1 MRVFPALVMLLVAGL
16 APAQELTV
24 AEVVAAHR
32 AGAPEEGILRLV
44 RESPAVVPLAPADLA
59 KLRAAGV
66 PERVIEAMAVR
77 TTPTPTP
84 ARPDD
89 QRLVEV
95 VRAVN
100 SGLPAEVVAEQVRRS
115 GKRYALTV
123 NDLIYLKEN
132 KVADVVIVGLVASGA
147 PLAPL
152 PASPPPTLVPTLV
165 PSPPM
170 LAPTLMPTL
179 VPSPP
184 VPAPIEPVTF
194 GPLLRMTGVFHR
206 ESTGRLVLTA
216 DRLEWHDGR
225 GSSQD
230 ESVPVASYRAVW
242 LARVAQGGRG
252 SVAELR
258 MRTVAGDDLTF
269 RDADWASGG
278 EAQVAELYRALEKH
292 FPQLILRER
301 ASR

>member
-1 MRVFPALVMLLVAGL
+1 MRVLPLLVVLLIAGI

-32 AGAPEEGILRLV
+32 AGAPEEGILQLL
-44 RESPAVVPLAPADLA
+44 RESPAVAPIAAADLA

-66 PERVIEAMAVR
+66 PERVIQAMVAR
-77 TTPTPTP
+77 TAPTPTP

-95 VRAVN
+95 VQAVN

-115 GKRYALTV
+115 GNRYALTV

-132 KVADVVIVGLVASGA
+132 SVADVVIVALVMSAALPTPA
-147 PLAPL
+147 PV
-152 PASPPPTLVPTLV
+152 SPPPAPVPILVP
-165 PSPPM
+165 
-170 LAPTLMPTL
+170 
-179 VPSPP
+179 
-184 VPAPIEPVTF
+184 PAPMSAPMEPITF
-194 GPLLRMTGVFHR
+194 GPLLRMTGVFRR
-206 ESTGRLVLTA
+206 ESTGRLVVTA
-216 DRLEWHDGR
+216 DRLEWHDVR

-230 ESVPVASYRAVW
+230 ESVPVASLRGAW
-242 LARVAQGGRG
+242 LASVAQGGRG
-252 SVAELR
+252 SVDELR
-258 MRTVAGDDLTF
+258 MRTVGGDDLTF

-278 EAQVAELYRALEKH
+278 NAQVSELYRALEKR

-301 ASR
+301 APR

>member
-1 MRVFPALVMLLVAGL
+1 MRVLPVLVVLLLAGL

-44 RESPAVVPLAPADLA
+44 RESPAVAQIAPADLA

-66 PERVIEAMAVR
+66 PERVIEAMASR
-77 TTPTPTP
+77 TTPEPTP

-89 QRLVEV
+89 QRLVEIA
-95 VRAVN
+95 RAVS
-100 SGLPAEVVAEQVRRS
+100 SGLAAEVVAENVRRS
-115 GKRYALTV
+115 GERYALTV

-132 KVADVVIVGLVASGA
+132 KVADVVIVSLVASGP
-147 PLAPL
+147 PLAAV
-152 PASPPPTLVPTLV
+152 PAPPPL
-165 PSPPM
+165 
-170 LAPTLMPTL
+170 TLMPTL
-179 VPSPP
+179 VSPSSSSP
-184 VPAPIEPVTF
+184 PIEPMTF
-194 GPLLRMTGVFHR
+194 GPLLRMTGVFRR

-230 ESVPVASYRAVW
+230 ESVPVASLRAAW
-242 LARVAQGGRG
+242 LARAAQGGHG

-269 RDADWASGG
+269 RDSDWATGG
-278 EAQVAELYRALEKH
+278 DAQVAELYRVLEKR
-292 FPQLILRER
+292 FPQLIPRER
-301 ASR
+301 APR